1 MHPHDISNAGAAE
14 SGHYAAIDADEK
26 WRLRRERTQA
36 ACDKII
42 AEFDGQH
49 VMTAIDVVSAN
60 DPARMHKLY
69 AVLAQ
74 LVDMPC
80 YRIEDDRLRD
90 AVQAF
95 QVVANYYAGYAA
107 AEEEYK
113 CASQLIR

>member
-26 WRLRRERTQA
+26 WRLRLERTQA

-69 AVLAQ
+69 AALAQ
-74 LVDMPC
+74 LVEMPC
-80 YRIEDDRLRD
+80 YRIEDDRLRN

-95 QVVANYYAGYAA
+95 QAVAHYYSGYTVGQ
-107 AEEEYK
+107 E
-113 CASQLIR
+113 QPQ